1 MDTVDYVNKVGKQVN
16 DHTKYSVRLDRIS
29 IKNIII
35 IPHIDSPITNVEL
48 DENIEQEDKDI
59 ILKKLNRYV
68 NCLKKEMNFYPSK
81 ITDENCILTEVDNYI
96 IQE

>member
-1 MDTVDYVNKVGKQVN
+1 MDTADYVNKVGKQVN
-16 DHTKYSVRLDRIS
+16 DHTKYSVKLDRIS

-35 IPHIDSPITNVEL
+35 IPHIADIISKVEL
-48 DENIEQEDKDI
+48 DENIEAECKEK

>member
-1 MDTVDYVNKVGKQVN
+1 MDIADYVNKVGKQVN
-16 DHTKYSVRLDRIS
+16 DHTKYSVKLDRIS

-35 IPHIDSPITNVEL
+35 IPHIDSLITKVEL
-48 DENIEQEDKDI
+48 DENIEAECKEK

-68 NCLKKEMNFYPSK
+68 HCLKKEMNFYPSK